1 MKIERHSKII
11 SLISQY
17 DIETQEELAEKLN
30 ESGFQVTQ
38 ATISRDIR
46 ELKLTK
52 IAKPG
57 GGSKYAVLQ
66 NMNQEMSQKY
76 ISILKNSFQSMDLAQ
91 NILVIKTVSR
101 MAMAAA
107 AALDDMNFQEIV
119 GCIAGDNTIM
129 CAVRSVDE
137 AILLMEKIRKM
148 LGSSKIE

>member
-1 MKIERHSKII
+1 MKTERHAQII
-11 SLISQY
+11 RLINQY

-30 ESGFQVTQ
+30 QAGFRVTQ

-52 IAKPG
+52 IAKPD
-57 GGSKYAVLQ
+57 GGSRYAVLQ
-66 NMNQEMSQKY
+66 NTNQEMSQKY
-76 ISILKNSFQSMDLAQ
+76 INVLKASFQSMDHAQ
-91 NILVIKTVSR
+91 NILVIKTVSG

-129 CAVRSVDE
+129 CAIRSTDE
-137 AILLMEKIRKM
+137 ALLLMEKIRKM
-148 LGSSKIE
+148 LNES